1 MKKIITMLCCLG
13 CLLWTVS
20 CGRDSINEEPIVQ
33 EEENNGSNNGSNEDE
48 NGSGGG
54 NTPGDSI
61 GKILIA
67 YFSRAGE
74 NWNVGYVDRGN
85 TAVMGDYIKE
95 LTSGDVFEIEP
106 ETSYPTNYQEM
117 LQVSNHETETN
128 ARPAIKNKLE
138 NLDQYDV
145 VFIGSPIWHGNPPM
159 IMRTF
164 YEAYPGLADKT
175 LVAFGTHGGSGISSC
190 SRLIREYF
198 PNAVQLESYGIS
210 GERIRDEQ
218 SKENVRAWLQRIGI
232 LPD

>member
-1 MKKIITMLCCLG
+1 MKKLLMTLCCLLG
-13 CLLWTVS
+13 TLSLMS
-20 CGRDSINEEPIVQ
+20 CGGNEP
-33 EEENNGSNNGSNEDE
+33 EEIMPDNPNTENGNNGNDNGDPDDG
-48 NGSGGG
+48 NGTE
-54 NTPGDSI
+54 TPQHD
-61 GKILIA
+61 KILIV

-85 TAVMGDYIKE
+85 TAVMGDYIKD
-95 LTSGDVFEIEP
+95 LTGGDVFEIEP
-106 ETSYPTNYQEM
+106 EIPYPTDYQEV
-117 LQVSNHETETN
+117 LQVSNHEAETN

-145 VFIGSPIWHGNPPM
+145 VFIGSPIWRGNPPM

-164 YEAYPGLADKT
+164 YEAYHGLADKT

-190 SRLIREYF
+190 PRLIREYF

-218 SKENVRAWLQRIGI
+218 SKENVRAWLQRIGVI
-232 LPD
+232 VD

>member
-1 MKKIITMLCCLG
+1 MKKLLFMLCCLLG
-13 CLLWTVS
+13 TLSLMS
-20 CGRDSINEEPIVQ
+20 CSDDGPEEIKQ
-33 EEENNGSNNGSNEDE
+33 GNQNTENGNNGNDNGGPD
-48 NGSGGG
+48 GG
-54 NTPGDSI
+54 NEPESPQD
-61 GKILIA
+61 GKILIV

-85 TAVMGDYIKE
+85 TTVMGDYIKE
-95 LTSGDVFEIEP
+95 LTGGDVFEIEP
-106 ETSYPTNYQEM
+106 EIPYPTDYQEM
-117 LQVSNHETETN
+117 LQVSNQEAETN
-128 ARPAIKNKLE
+128 ARPAIKDKLE

-145 VFIGSPIWHGNPPM
+145 VFIGSPIWRGNPPM

-190 SRLIREYF
+190 PRLISEYF

-232 LPD
+232 LANE